1 MPTNLS
7 AFPQQLLP
15 LHNCYFKYRTTNH
28 QRLSWVRLL
37 LIHSFAAIDLIL
49 FSKGQ
54 EEILDHAQSNSMP
67 LVLVFFS
74 LSLIVLAIAVD
85 TVEPAEDDPAD
96 GGADSES
103 LFGGTSLSLS
113 LSFPAL

>member
-1 MPTNLS
+1 
-7 AFPQQLLP
+7 
-15 LHNCYFKYRTTNH
+15 
-28 QRLSWVRLL
+28 
-37 LIHSFAAIDLIL
+37 
-49 FSKGQ
+49 
-54 EEILDHAQSNSMP
+54 MP